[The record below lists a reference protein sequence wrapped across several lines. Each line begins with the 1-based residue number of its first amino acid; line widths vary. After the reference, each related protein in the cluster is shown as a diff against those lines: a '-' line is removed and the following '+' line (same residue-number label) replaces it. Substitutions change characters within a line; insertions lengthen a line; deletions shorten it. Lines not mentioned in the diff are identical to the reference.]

1 MKNMNSKHVLKI
13 AALSAMTLC
22 GGQALANESV
32 SQVLGVDAETQQLT
46 VNINTADPET
56 LSDLLNGIGKSR
68 AMAIIEYRER
78 NGAFKN
84 AAELVAV
91 KGIGPSILER
101 NRSVIRVE

>member
-1 MKNMNSKHVLKI
+1 MKTMQMIKI
-13 AALSAMTLC
+13 VAVSAMTLC
-22 GGQALANESV
+22 GGQALANDAV
-32 SQVLGVDAETQQLT
+32 NHVLGVDAETRQLT

-78 NGAFKN
+78 NGGFKD

-101 NRSVIRVE
+101 NRAVIRVE

>member
-1 MKNMNSKHVLKI
+1 MKTKQMMKI
-13 AALSAMTLC
+13 VAFTAMTLC
-22 GGQALANESV
+22 GGQALANDAV
-32 SQVLGVDAETQQLT
+32 SSVLGVDAETRQLT

-68 AMAIIEYRER
+68 AQAIIEYREQH
-78 NGAFKN
+78 GGFKD
-84 AAELVAV
+84 ASELVAV

>member
-1 MKNMNSKHVLKI
+1 MNILKMCKI
-13 AALSAMTLC
+13 VAISSVALCS
-22 GGQALANESV
+22 GPALANDAV

-68 AMAIIEYRER
+68 AQAIIEYRER
-78 NGAFKN
+78 HGGFKN